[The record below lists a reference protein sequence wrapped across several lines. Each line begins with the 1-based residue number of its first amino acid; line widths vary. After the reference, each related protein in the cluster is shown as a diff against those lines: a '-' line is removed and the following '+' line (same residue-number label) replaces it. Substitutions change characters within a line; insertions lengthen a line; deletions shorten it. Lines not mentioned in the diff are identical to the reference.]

1 MAEVSPE
8 RLLLRAAR
16 ASDAAFVLECRN
28 DPDAVRHSMTGS
40 AVAAG
45 DHLSW
50 FERRLAHPE
59 SPLWVGEVD
68 GVRVGNV
75 RLDVDGPV
83 GEVGIAVHPSARGA
97 GHGRALL
104 AAMLA
109 ESARAG
115 LVREVVARVHRDNTA
130 SLRLFR
136 GAGFGHE
143 EQEGMFLLLRRSI
156 EVPIEKA

>member
-1 MAEVSPE
+1 MAEASGALV
-8 RLLLRAAR
+8 LRR
-16 ASDAAFVLECRN
+16 ATAGDAPFVLECRN
-28 DPDAVRHSMTGS
+28 DPDAVRHSMTGTP
-40 AVAAG
+40 VAAG
-45 DHLSW
+45 DHESW
-50 FERRLAHPE
+50 FAHRLEHPE

-109 ESARAG
+109 EAARAG
-115 LVREVVARVHRDNTA
+115 RVREVVARVHRDNAA

-136 GAGFGHE
+136 GAGFGVE
-143 EQEGMFLLLRRSI
+143 EQEGRFVLLRRPI